1 MKSLLPQAR
10 DLEHDPRPV
19 DGIHLIQNFWAKRGK
34 PSGCV
39 LESPVD
45 DWWGW
50 DIYTYNICIYYYYY
64 YYY

>member
-50 DIYTYNICIYYYYY
+50 DIYT
-64 YYY
+64 